1 LLSAI
6 QQELTILKLVSAVES
21 LAFRL
26 LSKEV
31 SSELNII
38 QPVYDYFVELKYFN
52 SYVQFLTSVVNV
64 ITSVVLDLL
73 KQLVIRPFKKFL
85 LFF

>member
-1 LLSAI
+1 MLSAI